1 VAYTIRTTGV
11 CCALLAALPLAAY
24 AQAEPAKPAEIA
36 KTVDAFA
43 GHWILK
49 GTDSEPGA
57 APAALT
63 ATIDCR
69 PAALG
74 AAVSCQIAAD
84 VSGDHIEAATIIGY
98 SPDERIVRWMEISST
113 GEYHDH
119 RGPWNGDEIRF
130 QPLAY
135 SIAGETATELLA
147 VSFPSAGRMRL
158 KATTR
163 TAAGDSVLDLTGT
176 RDATAPK

>member
-1 VAYTIRTTGV
+1 
-11 CCALLAALPLAAY
+11 
-24 AQAEPAKPAEIA
+24 
-36 KTVDAFA
+36 
-43 GHWILK
+43 LK

-84 VSGDHIEAATIIGY
+84 VSGDRIEAATIIGY
-98 SPDERIVRWMEISST
+98 SPDERLVRWMEISST

-119 RGPWNGDEIRF
+119 HGRWKGDRIEF
-130 QPLAY
+130 EPLTY
-135 SIAGETATELLA
+135 SAGGEKATELLTVA
-147 VSFPSAGRMRL
+147 FPSPGNLSL
-158 KATTR
+158 KATTKLPS
-163 TAAGDSVLDLTGT
+163 GESVLDCRGK
-176 RDATAPK
+176 RA